1 MHIPSTDRSKQ
12 RADHRKH
19 FAQFVTQQT
28 IDNVVRAIG
37 AKKIINS
44 TDFYLNDIPL
54 KKGQWHQI
62 SHMFLR
68 KGFSL
73 ADCVC
78 IAKEAARQYRENVGK
93 PALDAY
99 EARVQVNLDLGMT
112 RSDAQGV
119 VDAEDRNL

>member
-1 MHIPSTDRSKQ
+1 MNTEQLTDGQ
-12 RADHRKH
+12 RTHRKH

-37 AKKIINS
+37 AKKIISS

-54 KKGQWHQI
+54 KNWDRL
-62 SHMFLR
+62 SPMLMR

-73 ADCVC
+73 SDCVC
-78 IAKEAARQYRENVGK
+78 TAKEAARQYIENVVK

-99 EARVQVNLDLGMT
+99 EARVQINLDLGMT

>member
-1 MHIPSTDRSKQ
+1 MDTKQLTDGQ
-12 RADHRKH
+12 RTHRDH
-19 FAQFVTQQT
+19 FAQFVTQQN
-28 IDNVVRAIG
+28 IDFVVRAIG
-37 AKKIINS
+37 AKKILNS

-54 KKGQWHQI
+54 KKWDRLAPGF
-62 SHMFLR
+62 MR

-78 IAKEAARQYRENVGK
+78 TAKEAARQYKENVVK
-93 PALDAY
+93 TALDTY

>member
-1 MHIPSTDRSKQ
+1 MNAKQLTDGQ
-12 RADHRKH
+12 RTHRKH

-37 AKKIINS
+37 AKKIISS

-54 KKGQWHQI
+54 KKWDRLAP
-62 SHMFLR
+62 MLMR

-73 ADCVC
+73 SDCVC
-78 IAKEAARQYRENVGK
+78 TAKEAARQYIENVVK

-99 EARVQVNLDLGMT
+99 EARVQINIGLGMT

>member
-1 MHIPSTDRSKQ
+1 MHIPSTDRSKEW
-12 RADHRKH
+12 ADHCAK
-19 FAQFVTQQT
+19 FAEHVTPRM
-28 IDNVVRAIG
+28 IDSVVRAIG
-37 AKKIINS
+37 AKKIVES

-54 KKGQWHQI
+54 KEWHQL
-62 SHMFLR
+62 SHTFLR

>member
-1 MHIPSTDRSKQ
+1 MHIPSTDRSKE
-12 RADHRKH
+12 RADHRAE
-19 FAQFVTQQT
+19 FAEHVTPRM
-28 IDNVVRAIG
+28 IDSVVRAIG
-37 AKKIINS
+37 ANRILSS

-54 KKGQWHQI
+54 KEWHQL
-62 SHMFLR
+62 SPVFMR

-73 ADCVC
+73 SDCVC
-78 IAKEAARQYRENVGK
+78 IAKEAARQYKNIVK

-99 EARVQVNLDLGMT
+99 EARVQINVDLGMT

>member
-1 MHIPSTDRSKQ
+1 MDTKQLTDGQ
-12 RADHRKH
+12 RTHRDH
-19 FAQFVTQQT
+19 FAQFVTQQN
-28 IDNVVRAIG
+28 IDFVVRAIG
-37 AKKIINS
+37 AKKILNS

-54 KKGQWHQI
+54 KKWDRLAPGF
-62 SHMFLR
+62 MR
-68 KGFSL
+68 NGFSL

-78 IAKEAARQYRENVGK
+78 TAKEAARQYKENVVK
-93 PALDAY
+93 TALDTY